1 MITCYYKNYF
11 NASLRHIVVDAL
23 VIKDQRILLVK
34 RAGKWLESG
43 KWALP
48 GGFMERNETAIQATL
63 REIQEETGYRV
74 KIIKLLKISD
84 TPRRRHEDRQNI
96 SFIYLARPVK
106 KVSEFDD
113 EVSEIKWF
121 FLNHL
126 PDEKNMAFDH
136 LKTIKAC
143 YSLC

>member
-11 NASLRHIVVDAL
+11 NASLRHLVVDAL
-23 VIKDQRILLVK
+23 VIKDQKILLVK

-48 GGFMERNETAIQATL
+48 GGFMERNETTKQTAC
-63 REIQEETGYRV
+63 REIQEETGYQAKV
-74 KIIKLLKISD
+74 IKLLKIID

-96 SFIYLARPVK
+96 SFIYLVKPLK
-106 KVSEFDD
+106 KVSRPDE
-113 EVSEIKWF
+113 EVSAIKWF
-121 FLNHL
+121 SLKHL

-136 LKTIKAC
+136 LNIIKTCQI
-143 YSLC
+143 LC